1 MPLVAEMPVEITN
14 LSVKKI
20 DLKWLKERLLKVLNI
35 FHLKD
40 KKIHLLLVDEEEI
53 IRINTIYLGKPY
65 PTNVISFSQREGL
78 IPTNPEGYLGDIV
91 ISVETAYKEANKY
104 ALPKRHYILS
114 LAIHGLL
121 HLLGYEHEK
130 GGYSAKL
137 MVKNELCLLDSVLG
151 PSGKK
156 IAKFVRRREYMPAK
170 LAVNVDHVATVR
182 EARKVNYPD
191 PVHAA
196 VLVELAG
203 AHGVVVH
210 LREDRR
216 HIQDRDVRLIREIV
230 KTKLVLEMA
239 ATEEMINFAK
249 EIKPHQVTLVP
260 ERRQEITTEGGLKVK
275 GRTSK
280 VREAIEQLK
289 EAGLKVSIFID
300 PDPDQIK
307 AAAKTGADIVELHT
321 GHYAEAV
328 NEKEIELELT
338 RLEEA
343 ARVAKDV
350 GFEVH
355 AGHGLHYGNILPV
368 AAIPEIEEFSIGHA
382 IVARAIMVGLKEAVQ
397 EMLSLIEKAR

>member
-1 MPLVAEMPVEITN
+1 MPVEITN
-14 LSVKKI
+14 LSGQ
-20 DLKWLKERLLKVLNI
+20 DLRLSWLKEKLAKALEFLGLANREV
-35 FHLKD
+35 
-40 KKIHLLLVDEEEI
+40 HLLLVDDQEI
-53 IRINTIYLGKPY
+53 TRLNMLYLGRPY
-65 PTNVISFSQREGL
+65 PTNVISFSQREG
-78 IPTNPEGYLGDIV
+78 ISPKEQVKHLGDIV
-91 ISVETAYKEANKY
+91 ISLDTALREAKEY
-104 ALPKRHYILS
+104 GLPKKHYLLS

-121 HLLGYEHEK
+121 HLLGYDHEK
-130 GGYSAKL
+130 GAYAAEL
-137 MVKNELCLLDSVLG
+137 MVKNEKRLLEKLLG
-151 PSGKK
+151 PHGQKLV
-156 IAKFVRRREYMPAK
+156 KFVQRREYMPAK

-216 HIQDRDVRLIREIV
+216 HIQDRDVRIIREIV

-239 ATEEMINFAK
+239 ATEEMINIAK
-249 EIKPHQVTLVP
+249 EIKPDQVTLVP

-275 GRTSK
+275 GRIAK
-280 VREAIEQLK
+280 VRQAVEELK

-300 PDPDQIK
+300 PDPEQLK

-321 GHYAEAV
+321 GHYAEAPGP
-328 NEKEIELELT
+328 EEMDLELT

-343 ARVAKDV
+343 ARVAKDL

-355 AGHGLHYGNILPV
+355 AGHGLHYGNISPV

-382 IVARAIMVGLKEAVQ
+382 IVARAIMVGMEKAVR
-397 EMLSLIEKAR
+397 EMLCLIEKAR

>member
-1 MPLVAEMPVEITN
+1 MYSVEITN
-14 LSVKKI
+14 LSHKKI
-20 DLKWLKERLLKVLNI
+20 SLKWIREKISKSLKILGLI
-35 FHLKD
+35 D
-40 KKIHLLLVDEEEI
+40 KKIHLLLVDDEKI
-53 IRINTIYLGKPY
+53 THLNTIYLGRPY

-78 IPTNPEGYLGDIV
+78 IPKNPEGYLGDVV
-91 ISVETAYKEANKY
+91 ISLETAYREASEY
-104 ALPKRHYILS
+104 SLPKRHYLLS

-130 GGYSAKL
+130 GAYSAEL
-137 MVKNELCLLDSVLG
+137 MVKNEVYLLKCLLG
-151 PSGKK
+151 PCGQK
-156 IAKFVRRREYMPAK
+156 IMKFVQRREYMPAK

-216 HIQDRDVRLIREIV
+216 HIQDRDVGLIREIV

-239 ATEEMINFAK
+239 ATEKMIGIAK
-249 EIKPHQVTLVP
+249 KIRPDQVTLVP

-275 GRTSK
+275 GRISK
-280 VREAIEQLK
+280 VREAVKELK
-289 EAGLKVSIFID
+289 EAGMKVSIFID
-300 PDPDQIK
+300 PDPEQIK
-307 AAAKTGADIVELHT
+307 AAAKTSADIVELHT
-321 GHYAEAV
+321 GNYAEAI
-328 NEKEIELELT
+328 NESEKDFEFT

-343 ARVAKDV
+343 ARVAKDL
-350 GFEVH
+350 GLEVH
-355 AGHGLHYGNILPV
+355 AGHGLHYKNISPV

-382 IVARAIMVGLKEAVQ
+382 IIARAIMVGLKEAVQ
-397 EMLSLIEKAR
+397 EMLSLIEKARQDAS